1 MAQVEEPG
9 LVDTVTDAVSDSMPG
24 QIADT
29 LVDTGREVIGGGEQ
43 APAEPGVLAE
53 DAPWYTQLYHEQM
66 IPMYQEYLAP
76 FVDMIPWA
84 GIFAAGL
91 TLFFV
96 IGGMNEIASG
106 RG

>member
-9 LVDTVTDAVSDSMPG
+9 LVDTVTDAVGDSMPG

-29 LVDTGREVIGGGEQ
+29 LVDTGREVIGGGGQ
-43 APAEPGVLAE
+43 APAEPGVIAE

>member
-1 MAQVEEPG
+1 MAQAEEPG
-9 LVDTVTDAVSDSMPG
+9 LVDTVTDAVGDSMPG

-29 LVDTGREVIGGGEQ
+29 LLDTGSEAIGGGEDV
-43 APAEPGVLAE
+43 PAEPVVLAE
-53 DAPWYTQLYHEQM
+53 DAAWYTQLYHEQM

-96 IGGMNEIASG
+96 IGGMNDIASG